1 MDVIKELYNCVSKI
15 VNIPFDLFGFNITF
29 MNIIAFVI
37 VGTVSGIV
45 LTKLIRLFSF

>member
-1 MDVIKELYNCVSKI
+1 MDIVKDLYSTVGDIVSI
-15 VNIPFDLFGFNITF
+15 SINIFGYSITF

-37 VGTVSGIV
+37 VGTISGIV